1 MYYDSKHLI
10 TYTGEPAMEYP
21 PKVYFDCYYLPQNLK
36 LSWRSNK
43 QIVTTFGLFGF
54 YFCMNLNWAFVE
66 RERND
71 FEEQI
76 YQGTQSFIE
85 RFDETE

>member
-1 MYYDSKHLI
+1 
-10 TYTGEPAMEYP
+10 MEYP
-21 PKVYFDCYYLPQNLK
+21 PKVYFDYYYLPQNLK
-36 LSWRSNK
+36 RHWRDKK
-43 QIVTTFGLFGF
+43 QVVISFGLFGF
-54 YFCMNLNWAFVE
+54 YFSMNLNWAFVE

>member
-1 MYYDSKHLI
+1 
-10 TYTGEPAMEYP
+10 MEYP
-21 PKVYFDCYYLPQNLK
+21 PKFYFDCYYLSQNLK
-36 LSWRSNK
+36 FNWSDNK
-43 QIVTTFGLFGF
+43 QIVISLGIFNF
-54 YFCMNLNWAFVE
+54 YFAMNINWNFIE

-85 RFDETE
+85 RFNETE